1 MDYNDDFPEV
11 PAACQ
16 NRKMFPEVGVGLL
29 NLGNICFAN
38 ATVQSL
44 IHCPNFHRLKKV
56 VCNLTHEL
64 LLRILKSL
72 EDVNII

>member
-44 IHCPNFHRLKKV
+44 IHCPNFYRYLMSRKESGMQL
-56 VCNLTHEL
+56 NT
-64 LLRILKSL
+64 
-72 EDVNII
+72 